1 MKNKFLIFPAAAVS
15 VLIVGVGAVAA
26 YSFYENYSY
35 LQRSNTQMSAEL
47 SSVRVERYVAT
58 MDINA
63 GDVIVYEGDGQN
75 VELVQAYSSMPDG
88 YYLDGEQGYAQ
99 TDIPEGSPVLKSQVA
114 EAEPLSV
121 LEPEQVVEEVPESF
135 DLPYLLTA
143 KHVDRNGTE
152 LHSDTQINLGDGVGE
167 QSLHLF
173 AEEIDGYYLYAVR
186 INGSRVFSIGA
197 VRAEDVDGNKMYYY
211 YTSED
216 AMTRHEITS
225 DMEVVFTYRQGEA
238 PAYATT
244 SRFIGIAETGTE
256 TGAEETAPDGSSVS
270 GNSAEDGAILYD
282 DINSAG
288 EEDSGNGTGE
298 VTQ

>member
-15 VLIVGVGAVAA
+15 ILIVGAGAVAA

-35 LQRSNTQMSAEL
+35 LQRNNTQMSAEL
-47 SSVRVERYVAT
+47 SSVRVERYVT
-58 MDINA
+58 TIDISA
-63 GDVIVYEGDGQN
+63 GDMIIYEGDGQN
-75 VELVQAYSSMPDG
+75 VELVQAYSSIPDG

-152 LHSDTQINLGDGVGE
+152 LHPDTQINLGEGVGE

-173 AEEIDGYYLYAVR
+173 AEDVDGYYLYAIR

-238 PAYATT
+238 PAYVTT

-256 TGAEETAPDGSSVS
+256 TGSEDVASADSSVS
-270 GNSAEDGAILYD
+270 GNSAEDGAILYN
-282 DINSAG
+282 DITAG
-288 EEDSGNGTGE
+288 EEDPGNVTGE

>member
-15 VLIVGVGAVAA
+15 ILIVGAGSVAA

-35 LQRSNTQMSAEL
+35 LQRNNTQMSAEL
-47 SSVRVERYVAT
+47 SSVRVERYVT
-58 MDINA
+58 TTDISA
-63 GDVIVYEGDGQN
+63 GDMIIYEGDGQN
-75 VELVQAYSSMPDG
+75 VELVQAYSSLPDG

-152 LHSDTQINLGDGVGE
+152 LHPDTQINLGEGVGE

-173 AEEIDGYYLYAVR
+173 AEDVDGYYLYAIR

-238 PAYATT
+238 PAYVTT

-256 TGAEETAPDGSSVS
+256 TGSEDAAPADSSVS

-282 DINSAG
+282 DITAG
-288 EEDSGNGTGE
+288 EEDPGNVTGK